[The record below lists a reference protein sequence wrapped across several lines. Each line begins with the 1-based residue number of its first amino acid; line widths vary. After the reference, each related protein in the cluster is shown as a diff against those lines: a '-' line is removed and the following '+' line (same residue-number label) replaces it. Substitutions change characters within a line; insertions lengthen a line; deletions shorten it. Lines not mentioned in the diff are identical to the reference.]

1 MIGLTKAL
9 ATEYSKRG
17 IRVNA
22 ICPGHVITPMTAGGA
37 NFGPETDMELMTRLF
52 PLTGKGSDPSE
63 MAAAIAFLASD
74 AAVNATGTI
83 LTIDGGQT
91 AI

>member
-1 MIGLTKAL
+1 
-9 ATEYSKRG
+9 
-17 IRVNA
+17 
-22 ICPGHVITPMTAGGA
+22 MTAGGA
-37 NFGPETDMELMTRLF
+37 DFGPGSDMELLSRLS

-63 MAAAIAFLASD
+63 MAAAIAYLASD

-83 LTIDGGQT
+83 LSVDGGQT